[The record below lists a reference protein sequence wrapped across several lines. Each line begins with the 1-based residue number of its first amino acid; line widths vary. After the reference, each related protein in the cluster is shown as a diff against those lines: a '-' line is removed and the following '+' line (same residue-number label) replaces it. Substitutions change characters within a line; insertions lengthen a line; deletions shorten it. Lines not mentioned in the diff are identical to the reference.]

1 MTDEIPA
8 DVSQFITDHLNS
20 VAELEV
26 LLLVRS
32 DPGRCW
38 SAADISKVLCTPV
51 EMVTEQMVGLQT
63 RGLILAIAGSE
74 PQYQYQPR
82 TPELDQVVASLSEIY
97 KARRVTVITLIY
109 SKPVER
115 VRTFA
120 DAFRL
125 RKDP

>member
-26 LLLVRS
+26 LLLIRS
-32 DPGRCW
+32 DPGRGW
-38 SAADISKVLCTPV
+38 TAADISKVLCTPV
-51 EMVTEQMVGLQT
+51 EMVIEQMAGLQS
-63 RGLILAIAGSE
+63 RGLILVVPGPE

-109 SKPVER
+109 SKPVDR